1 MSNKKAPKGACIFEL
16 KGYAQIVLHFL
27 LDFLQIVAITHVWN
41 YCTNAPGEEGENY
54 RAKNKAC
61 CSHWGLGIKEDFKA
75 WLLEV
80 CLGACLDSDDGI
92 SIHREPNFIA
102 QTSA

>member
-1 MSNKKAPKGACIFEL
+1 MLGDVVELSMSNKKHPKVPVFEL

-41 YCTNAPGEEGENY
+41 YCTMLSEEVELPSQ
-54 RAKNKAC
+54 NKAC

-92 SIHREPNFIA
+92 SIHRA
-102 QTSA
+102 